1 MTRYVFSGN
10 MLENCTD
17 ADLDP
22 LYVSHIS
29 VGAGSVPVLID
40 WAAAA
45 GGVNPY
51 VTVTAWAGHV
61 EIYRTGVRIYD
72 DHGTP
77 TLNPSGGHIAAGL
90 KLQFRASD
98 TRGGVSSEIAQD
110 ILYLQ
115 GVAPGSDPV
124 APAPVDMVPAVGAVG
139 QPVDGLIAIT
149 WSKTVLPGAG
159 SLEIRNVGTNALIE
173 TLTLPGAISATYPP
187 AAGKVYL
194 SDDQTVIKPTADLPV
209 GINVSFRPGFDF
221 VRNLSGTSN
230 AAITDNALAFATVP
244 GASASPWGYQTGVD
258 YGTAGN
264 MFVDA
269 VNGNDANNGLTIGAA
284 KRTISAA
291 LAAWTAGTGG
301 KIKVANGS
309 YKETPSLKS
318 GASNASRLII
328 EPYGAAAP
336 VIDCSEPMTTGWTLC
351 TIADQPV
358 IGANYASIYKKTGI
372 PINSFPQSDPMNA
385 NLFAGSMRL
394 NIARKY
400 RYGQNVS
407 CWCRSFDLLT
417 ADSVTLSGTNIT
429 AYQHAG
435 LLAAFTPA
443 QIAKAIIIAQAAPN
457 VTVDRKC
464 TVSGG
469 SIIPNSPIPQDS
481 NASIGWNKNF
491 GLFNLL
497 PAMEQGGWGYDWDG
511 VSATCDLY
519 VWLPAGK
526 TTADIR
532 YTSRTNGFLFG
543 AVNHIIIQGLTV
555 QNTAGS
561 SNNMEGTGPTISN
574 NFGNAFAGGQTGLNR
589 ANITIENNIIKDGWW
604 IGSHGGG
611 VYFQNGNNIL
621 VRKNSFLD
629 LQASEGIT
637 INNSNTVLAEWN
649 KFDKVFRE
657 DFWPRA
663 TSKVVYAHNLHTGA
677 MSGHSHNN
685 GVAFYVTNEG
695 LEWGN
700 IWKNAT
706 FFATWQDA
714 NNIQIC
720 FNFFEW
726 TGAYNAIKD
735 QSSSVNGFAATIGG
749 MVLNNTIALA
759 VTRTHTVSHG
769 IFVAEGAN
777 HTFSVKNNIS
787 HGASL
792 GSTTVTAKGGNVNT
806 RNTAGDFG
814 GGTGDVYEAPDTTF
828 RDRAN
833 GDYSIG
839 SGSIVRSSPG
849 QSITAEVAA
858 LAATYPFFTDFTDPF
873 GQAINFNSP
882 PRGAMTNFDINPM
895 MAA

>member
-1 MTRYVFSGN
+1 MTRYLFPGN

-17 ADLDP
+17 ADLDSIY
-22 LYVSHIS
+22 LSHIS
-29 VGAGSVPVLID
+29 VGAGSTPVLID

-45 GGVNPY
+45 GGFNPY
-51 VTVTAWAGHV
+51 ITIAAWAGHV
-61 EIYRTGVRIYD
+61 EIYKTGQRIYD

-77 TLNPSGGHIAAGL
+77 TLNPSGGHVAAGL
-90 KLQFRASD
+90 KLQFKVTD
-98 TRGGVSSEIAQD
+98 VRGGISAEVAQD

-115 GVAPGSDPV
+115 GIVPGSDPV

-139 QPVDGLIAIT
+139 QAVDGLIAIT
-149 WSKTVLPGAG
+149 WSKTVIPGAG

-173 TLTLPGAISATYPP
+173 TITLPAAISATYPP

-194 SDDQTVIKPTADLPV
+194 SDDITVIKPTADLPV
-209 GINVSFRPGFDF
+209 GISVSFRPGLDF

-230 AAITDNALAFATVP
+230 VAITSNALYFATVP
-244 GASASPWGYQTGVD
+244 GASASPWGYQAGTD
-258 YGTAGN
+258 YGTTGN
-264 MFVDA
+264 MFVDQ
-269 VNGNDANNGLTIGAA
+269 VNGSDANNGLTFGAA
-284 KRTISAA
+284 KKTITAA

-301 KIKVANGS
+301 KIKVANGT
-309 YKETPSLKS
+309 YKESPSLKS
-318 GASNASRLII
+318 GASNANRLII
-328 EPYGAAAP
+328 EPYGTAAP
-336 VIDCSEPMTTGWTLC
+336 VIDSSEPMTTGWSLC

-358 IGANYASIYKKTGI
+358 IGANYAAIYKKTGI
-372 PINSFPQSDPMNA
+372 PINTFPQSDPMNA
-385 NLFAGSMRL
+385 NLFAGAMRL

-417 ADSVTLSGTNIT
+417 ADSVTLSGGNIT

-443 QIAKAIIIAQAAPN
+443 QIAKSVMIAQAAPN
-457 VTVDRKC
+457 LVKTRKC
-464 TVSGG
+464 TVVG
-469 SIIPNSPIPQDS
+469 SDIIPNSPVPQDT

-526 TTADIR
+526 TSADIR
-532 YTSRTNGFLFG
+532 YTARTNGFVYG
-543 AVNHIIIQGLTV
+543 AVNHITVQGLTV

-561 SNNMEGTGPTISN
+561 SENMENTGATISN
-574 NFGNAFAGGQTGLNR
+574 NFGNAFAGGQTGMNR
-589 ANITIENNIIKDGWW
+589 ANLTFENILHKDGWW
-604 IGSHGGG
+604 VGDHGGS
-611 VYFQNGNNIL
+611 VYLQNASNVV
-621 VRKNSFLD
+621 VRKYSCID
-629 LQASEGIT
+629 LQASEGFT
-637 INNSNTVLAEWN
+637 INNSNNVLAEWN

-714 NNIQIC
+714 NNIQIA
-720 FNFFEW
+720 FNFFDW

-735 QSSSVNGFAATIGG
+735 QSSSVNGYAATIGG
-749 MVLNNTIALA
+749 MIFNNTIGLA

-777 HTFSVKNNIS
+777 HTFSIKNNIS

-806 RNTAGDFG
+806 RNTPADFG
-814 GGTGDVYEAPDTTF
+814 SGTGDVYEAPDTTF

-849 QSITAEVAA
+849 QSIAAEVAA
-858 LAATYPFFTDFTDPF
+858 LQAAYPMHTDWTDPF
-873 GQAINFNSP
+873 GNVINFTSP
-882 PRGAMTNFDINPM
+882 PRGAMVNFDINPM